1 MASRI
6 LEKIRAQVRSQRYV
20 MTLHAEEQMEE
31 DGFDIFDV
39 ENALLTG
46 SIIRR
51 QTDGQSRA
59 RKYLVSGR
67 SADDARDLV
76 VVVRFGPPNLLVI
89 LTVYAD

>member
-1 MASRI
+1 
-6 LEKIRAQVRSQRYV
+6 

-46 SIIRR
+46 SIIGR
-51 QTDGQSRA
+51 QTDRQSRA
-59 RKYLVSGR
+59 RKYLIGGR
-67 SADDARDLV
+67 SVDDTRNLV
-76 VVVRFGPPNLLVI
+76 VVVRFGPTDLLVI

>member
-1 MASRI
+1 
-6 LEKIRAQVRSQRYV
+6 

-46 SIIRR
+46 SIRRR
-51 QTDGQSRA
+51 QTDRQSKE
-59 RKYLVSGR
+59 RKYLVRGR
-67 SADDARDLV
+67 SADDTRDLV
-76 VVVRFGPPNLLVI
+76 VVVRLGPINLLVI

>member
-1 MASRI
+1 
-6 LEKIRAQVRSQRYV
+6 

-31 DGFDIFDV
+31 DGCDIFDV

-46 SIIRR
+46 SIVGR
-51 QTDGQSRA
+51 QTDRQSRA
-59 RKYLVSGR
+59 RKYLIGGR

-76 VVVRFGPPNLLVI
+76 VVVRFGPTDLLVV

>member
-1 MASRI
+1 
-6 LEKIRAQVRSQRYV
+6 

-46 SIIRR
+46 SIVRR
-51 QTDGQSRA
+51 QTDRQSRA
-59 RKYLVSGR
+59 RKYLIGGR
-67 SADDARDLV
+67 SVDDTRNLV
-76 VVVRFGPPNLLVI
+76 VVVRFGPTDLLVI

>member
-1 MASRI
+1 
-6 LEKIRAQVRSQRYV
+6 

-31 DGFDIFDV
+31 DGFAIFDV

-46 SIIRR
+46 SILGR
-51 QTDGQSRA
+51 QTDRQSKE
-59 RKYLVSGR
+59 RKYLVRGR

-76 VVVRFGPPNLLVI
+76 VVVRLGPTDLLVI